1 MQKEE
6 VQELIDNFVM
16 KNSENFERVSKENTE
31 LYDALIGAVNFISL
45 KYGTQGEETLVEPI
59 VPEPQPEILSIV
71 EEAPVVVEETP
82 EIVETEESLSE
93 EDLKSAIKSLK
104 PLAAY
109 DDELKEELKRLTDEL
124 KALKKKK

>member
-1 MQKEE
+1 M
-6 VQELIDNFVM
+6 
-16 KNSENFERVSKENTE
+16 
-31 LYDALIGAVNFISL
+31 
-45 KYGTQGEETLVEPI
+45 
-59 VPEPQPEILSIV
+59 